1 MENLNKLIRSEYADY
16 LRERLIIRTP
26 KQRELDVFKNLS
38 KSYEVV
44 ELIGANMYRVKS
56 KSTDEFWG
64 LVSNT
69 GEIILPQEYIYI
81 DQFEN
86 EHVIVYKDEQ
96 LVNAIDKNGKLVF
109 SKPLKINVS
118 KDSIYYQYNQ
128 LKFYGQYYSIN
139 GKLYDVTGRNLQC
152 DELFKYTTMCY
163 TGEDTIWLYKQNENI
178 SVITGKTTMIT
189 PGSISEISMVFP
201 NEYNSKTVSGIT
213 TISHG
218 ANEKTIY
225 AYARNGKKISNWH
238 DGKFLRYTKS
248 LVGYKYYSSVDSKE
262 YNLKHQPIAEI
273 GDYILCSSKKYSFLY
288 NKKLN
293 MYEMFYNISL
303 KDEDITLD
311 NNVLAAPKYSI
322 KYYIDGSEMIDISF
336 LEEDEVVE
344 RKNFDGTILSF
355 HDYEEQI
362 KNDSSI
368 MAMIEQ
374 KAVNNKAA
382 IEQANASILQLETDE
397 RRQKIIHSMEL
408 LQQELLS
415 LENFTAVQKRS
426 NITSDLLFIKKDEH
440 FEIREA
446 FKNILAYFDLSQINF
461 TNVNVSSLDFSYTNA
476 MINPQSIYNKDMS
489 NGVYKNISF
498 LPKDFSGVNLCGA
511 DLSECN
517 LDFAILDGA
526 ITDDKTVLPHTNVL
540 KK

>member
-26 KQRELDVFKNLS
+26 KQRELDIFKNLS

-109 SKPLKINVS
+109 SKPLKINVP
-118 KDSIYYQYNQ
+118 KDAIHYQYNQ

-139 GKLYDVTGRNLQC
+139 GKLYDLTGRNLQC

-178 SVITGKTTMIT
+178 SLITGKTTMIT

-218 ANEKTIY
+218 ANEK
-225 AYARNGKKISNWH
+225 N
-238 DGKFLRYTKS
+238 
-248 LVGYKYYSSVDSKE
+248 
-262 YNLKHQPIAEI
+262 
-273 GDYILCSSKKYSFLY
+273 
-288 NKKLN
+288 
-293 MYEMFYNISL
+293 
-303 KDEDITLD
+303 
-311 NNVLAAPKYSI
+311 
-322 KYYIDGSEMIDISF
+322 
-336 LEEDEVVE
+336 
-344 RKNFDGTILSF
+344 
-355 HDYEEQI
+355 
-362 KNDSSI
+362 
-368 MAMIEQ
+368 
-374 KAVNNKAA
+374 
-382 IEQANASILQLETDE
+382 
-397 RRQKIIHSMEL
+397 
-408 LQQELLS
+408 
-415 LENFTAVQKRS
+415 
-426 NITSDLLFIKKDEH
+426 
-440 FEIREA
+440 
-446 FKNILAYFDLSQINF
+446 
-461 TNVNVSSLDFSYTNA
+461 
-476 MINPQSIYNKDMS
+476 
-489 NGVYKNISF
+489 
-498 LPKDFSGVNLCGA
+498 NLC
-511 DLSECN
+511 L
-517 LDFAILDGA
+517 
-526 ITDDKTVLPHTNVL
+526 
-540 KK
+540 